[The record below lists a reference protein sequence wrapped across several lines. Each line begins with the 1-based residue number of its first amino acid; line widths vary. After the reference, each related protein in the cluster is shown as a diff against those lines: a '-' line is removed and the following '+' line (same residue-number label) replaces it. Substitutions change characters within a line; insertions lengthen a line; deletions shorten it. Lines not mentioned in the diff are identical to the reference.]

1 MGWLELKVPPPV
13 VALAFGLLMWF
24 ASALVAPVEV
34 AFGYRAGVAAVLAS
48 VGVIVAVAGII
59 SFLRARTTINPT
71 KPGATSALVTRG
83 VFRFSRNPMYLGL
96 LLCLLAWAVYL
107 SSWLALLF
115 MPLFVVYLNRFQIEP
130 EERAMLALFG
140 PEYDSYKARVHRWL

>member
-13 VALAFGLLMWF
+13 VALAFGLLMWL
-24 ASALVAPVEV
+24 ASLLVAPVEV
-34 AFGYRAGVAAVLAS
+34 PLGYRAGVAAALATIS
-48 VGVIVAVAGII
+48 VIVGLAGII

-71 KPGATSALVTRG
+71 KPGAASSMVTSG
-83 VFRFSRNPMYLGL
+83 VFRLSRNPMYLGL

-115 MPLFVVYLNRFQIEP
+115 VPLFVVYLNRFQIEP

-140 PEYDSYKARVHRWL
+140 REYDSYKARVRRWL